1 MVPFDLINF
10 AKNKPD
16 NNTMRDITIIHDLL
30 AKQCPNIHQKR
41 LNSLMVATESLL
53 DGNQLSLTELGRNIS
68 GSVSA
73 KHNIKRI
80 DRLLGN
86 THLRTDRMTIYRW
99 HALQLCGANP
109 MPIVLV
115 DWADVREQLRLMTLR
130 ASISVQGRSVTLYER
145 TFLFKDYNAPRSHNA
160 FLAELAQILP
170 ANCYPLIVTDAGYR
184 NTWFKQVEKHGWFW
198 LGRVHGDVSFQHQ
211 GKSRWQS
218 NKTLYSAANS
228 KAKFIG
234 SVQLARKAPLHCYLH
249 LYKAKPKGRK
259 DSRSSKAG
267 RNHTAQKSY
276 RTGSKEPWLLATNL
290 PPERFTPVKIVNLYA
305 KRMQIE
311 ETFRDLKSSQYGMGL
326 RHSKSRCPRRF
337 DVLLLIAMLA
347 EIILWLIGIVANHVG
362 WQRQFQANTV
372 KHRAVLSVVRLG
384 KEVRKR
390 ANYLI
395 REQHLRWA
403 LHEYIKQVHIAG
415 MPDL

>member
-30 AKQCPNIHQKR
+30 AEQCPKIHKKH
-41 LNSLMVATESLL
+41 LKSPMVATESLL
-53 DGNQLSLTELGRNIS
+53 DGNQQSQTELGRNIT

-86 THLRTDRMTIYRW
+86 SHLHTDRMTIYRW
-99 HALQLCGANP
+99 HAQQLCGANP
-109 MPIVLV
+109 MPIILV

-130 ASISVQGRSVTLYER
+130 ASVSVQGRSVTLYER

-160 FLAELAQILP
+160 FLAELARVLP
-170 ANCYPLIVTDAGYR
+170 ANCYRLIVTDTGYR
-184 NTWFKQVEKHGWFW
+184 NTWFRQVEKQGWFW
-198 LGRVHGDVSFQHQ
+198 LGRVRGDVSFQHL

-218 NKTLYSAANS
+218 NKSLYSVANS

-234 SVQLARKAPLHCYLH
+234 SVALARKAPLPCYLH
-249 LYKAKPKGRK
+249 LYKAKPKGRQ
-259 DSRSSKAG
+259 DNRSSKAG

-276 RTGSKEPWLLATNL
+276 RLGSKEPWLLATNL
-290 PPERFTPVKIVNLYA
+290 PPEKFTAAKVINLYA

-311 ETFRDLKSSQYGMGL
+311 ETFRDLKSPQYGMGL

-337 DVLLLIAMLA
+337 EVLLLIAMLA
-347 EIILWLIGIVANHVG
+347 EIILWLIGIVANHVE

-384 KEVRKR
+384 KEVRR
-390 ANYLI
+390 RPNYI
-395 REQHLRWA
+395 ITEQLLRWA
-403 LHEYIKQVHIAG
+403 LYEYIQKVHVAG
-415 MPDL
+415 MPEL